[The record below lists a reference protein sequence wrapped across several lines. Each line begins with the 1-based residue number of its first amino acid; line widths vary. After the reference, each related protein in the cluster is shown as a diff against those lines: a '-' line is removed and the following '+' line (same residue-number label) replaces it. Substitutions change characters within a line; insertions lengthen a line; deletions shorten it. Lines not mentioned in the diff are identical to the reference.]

1 MSTRGS
7 FIMRKDGVD
16 KELCFPYDA
25 YPDGG
30 GRQVIRV
37 VKTIDLDRLFGLFH
51 PDDTSDEQDCER
63 LLTMCENIVYR
74 GEPFRYM
81 RPSPPFIQDSL
92 LCEYAYVVN
101 LDEQTLEFYV
111 GMQTE
116 PQEGNRYGTEG
127 RPCATGEL
135 FYPCRLLATYSLEQV
150 RAEDTAALSD
160 TMRRLTKEYRSV
172 R

>member
-7 FIMRKDGVD
+7 FIMHKNGED

-37 VKTIDLDRLFGLFH
+37 VKTIDLDRLFGILQ
-51 PDDTSDEQDCER
+51 PDDSSDEQDSGH
-63 LLTMCENIVYR
+63 LLTMCENIIHR
-74 GEPFRYM
+74 GEPFRYL
-81 RPSPPFIQDSL
+81 RPTPPFIQDSL

-135 FYPCRLLATYSLEQV
+135 LYPCRLLAAFSLEQV

-160 TMRRLTKEYRSV
+160 ALRRLAKEYKASR
-172 R
+172 

>member
-7 FIMRKDGVD
+7 FIMRKNGED

-37 VKTIDLDRLFGLFH
+37 VKTIDLDRLFEILQ
-51 PDDTSDEQDCER
+51 PDDSSAEQDCER

-74 GEPFRYM
+74 GELFRYM
-81 RPSPPFIQDSL
+81 RPSPSFIQDSL

-101 LDEQTLEFYV
+101 LNEQTLEFYV

-135 FYPCRLLATYSLEQV
+135 FYPCRLLATFPLEQV
-150 RAEDTAALSD
+150 RTEDTAALSD
-160 TMRRLTKEYRSV
+160 TMKRLTKEYKASR
-172 R
+172 